1 MTGWEEALRE
11 LIKEPPS
18 ERIRHAVIDIMRSK
32 ADDRSAALTVS
43 ALTETGII
51 AGITTVLQPKAEDVG
66 PLFWNKK
73 AKHGSFNQR
82 IREAVRLG
90 LIGTET
96 SRNLDVIRQVRNAF
110 AHSMIKVTF
119 TTPAI
124 EAACDTLKVPQN
136 AQSSVH
142 SENARKTRYRYCYAC
157 DAIFRGLLGNSVAR
171 WITGT
176 AGNKPSQPIL
186 P

>member
-1 MTGWEEALRE
+1 MIGWEEALRE
-11 LIKEPPS
+11 LIKEPPF

-66 PLFWNKK
+66 PLFWNK

-96 SRNLDVIRQVRNAF
+96 SRNLDVIRQVESLCSLNDQGHIHDFGYR
-110 AHSMIKVTF
+110 SCVRYT
-119 TTPAI
+119 
-124 EAACDTLKVPQN
+124 E
-136 AQSSVH
+136 SS
-142 SENARKTRYRYCYAC
+142 SECTVFCP
-157 DAIFRGLLGNSVAR
+157 FRERA
-171 WITGT
+171 
-176 AGNKPSQPIL
+176 
-186 P
+186 